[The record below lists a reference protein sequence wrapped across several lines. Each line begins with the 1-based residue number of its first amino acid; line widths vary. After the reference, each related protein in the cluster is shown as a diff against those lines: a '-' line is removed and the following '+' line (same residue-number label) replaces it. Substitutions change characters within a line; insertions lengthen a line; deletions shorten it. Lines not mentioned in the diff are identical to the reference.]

1 MTRQKCV
8 FVFVF
13 DVCTVCVGSVVQAHD
28 STDVFGKMLWIAL
41 ELPKLSLSSPT
52 RF

>member
-1 MTRQKCV
+1 MTRQKYFCV

-13 DVCTVCVGSVVQAHD
+13 DFCTVCVGSVVQAHD

-41 ELPKLSLSSPT
+41 ELSLSSPT